1 MNIPSPANDSLAA
14 GPGSLTRWFLGARAR
29 VRPAPRR
36 LVMKILR
43 LLLLGLGLAAFAR
56 ADVTL
61 APLFTDHAVLQ
72 CDKPLPVWGR
82 AEPGEHVTVE
92 FKGQAVGA
100 TTGSDGRWIVYLE
113 PVPASAEPAELVV
126 TGKNTLKFADLL
138 VGEVWLVGGQSNMEW
153 DVAHANNAAKEVA
166 EANFPLLRHI
176 KVEHAIADDGPHDTA
191 KTSGW
196 QAATPATA
204 GTFSAI
210 GFFFGRDLVRK
221 LSVPVGIVNCTWGGT
236 PIEAWMS
243 GAALQGTA
251 AWATVKVRWQKD
263 LAESVERKAN
273 WPREY
278 EAWKQAEEHAKATK
292 TKNVI
297 PYPRPNRGP
306 GSPYAINVLFN
317 GMMAPLQPYAL
328 RGFLWYQGES
338 NWAQPGEYADLFPA
352 MIRAWRAGF
361 GLGDAPFYFVQ
372 LAAYSQGDDPTHRG
386 WAYLRE
392 AQTRALALP
401 AVAMV
406 TAIDIGDPKDIHPR
420 NKQEVARR
428 LALIAKAQVYGIPG
442 DYAGPAFESLAR
454 EGHALRVRFS
464 HASAGLISY
473 DKPVQSLEL
482 AGADRVFHPA
492 TARIER
498 GTLLVTSPAVKE
510 PVAVR
515 YAWSNAPVANLY
527 NGAGLPALPFRSDAW

>member
-1 MNIPSPANDSLAA
+1 
-14 GPGSLTRWFLGARAR
+14 
-29 VRPAPRR
+29 
-36 LVMKILR
+36 MKILR

-100 TTGSDGRWIVYLE
+100 TTGNDGRWIVYLE

-126 TGKNTLKFADLL
+126 TGKNTLKVADLL

-292 TKNVI
+292 TKNVT

-420 NKQEVARR
+420 NKQEVGAPPRAGCQDPGLRNPRR
-428 LALIAKAQVYGIPG
+428 LRRPGLREPRARGARPAGALQPRQRRADLLRQ
-442 DYAGPAFESLAR
+442 AGAVAGTRRRRPRVPSRHRPHRARHAARHEPRREGARGRALRLVQRPRRQPLQRRRPARAAVPQRRVVSPPAAFSLA
-454 EGHALRVRFS
+454 A
-464 HASAGLISY
+464 
-473 DKPVQSLEL
+473 P
-482 AGADRVFHPA
+482 
-492 TARIER
+492 R
-498 GTLLVTSPAVKE
+498 G
-510 PVAVR
+510 
-515 YAWSNAPVANLY
+515 
-527 NGAGLPALPFRSDAW
+527 